1 MRVKAK
7 VFVTFGFVGFV
18 VAAVSLF
25 AVRALSSSSS
35 SLNYIVGAAW
45 NTADGAMETS
55 IEIEA
60 QMLAVKN
67 LIIGADLAAVEKD
80 LNNAIEGANEASSRM
95 IEAGLLGEQRAQQ
108 FTQLNRQYQTQRNAL
123 IDVFHQ
129 FHAAKKEYDQA
140 TTQLV
145 EFGEKY
151 EALGDHAVEALAQ
164 EPDRLLT
171 WREDVQTRWQA
182 ADGGMESNIG
192 LLWKLYQIQRLIDGE
207 DDQTQLAKIEQ
218 AARFQKEANEAMF
231 STGLFDV
238 PVGDEW
244 GTQTYTEVFQQ
255 LNRQH
260 EKATA
265 AVIEAYRQYRAQFA
279 QYNATSQTF
288 LNFIAEMEAYA
299 DSMVEQQAIETLK
312 ESAVAASVFKAVI
325 LGALGMVVIL
335 GWVLCRQILS
345 PVERL
350 IERMNDISDGNGDL
364 TRRVGIAS
372 QDEFGQLGSSVD
384 KFIAKVQV
392 LVDEINQSIA
402 TVRGAA
408 ADLSQTFHQTTG
420 SVKAQTIEVKAI
432 ASATEEMANNSTQVA
447 SSAREVDQ
455 SVASI
460 DNDTQ
465 NTLNSVR
472 EASLAVSELVTEVA
486 RGTETIN
493 ALKNHVT
500 NIEPILVD
508 INGIAEQ
515 TNLLALNAAIEAARA
530 GDQGRGFAVVA
541 DEVRSLAIRT
551 QDSTSMIQE
560 SMLKLRQSADES
572 VRVMNEGMA
581 KGSQTTHIAELA
593 EESLHR
599 VALEIN
605 RLTEMNQQT
614 VSAISEQE
622 RVANEV
628 VSSVSNLQELC
639 DGTHQNIHQSESTI
653 YALLAKQEELAL
665 KVSKFKVS

>member
-35 SLNYIVGAAW
+35 SLNYIIGAAW

-67 LIIGADLAAVEKD
+67 LIFGADLAAVEKD
-80 LNNAIEGANEASSRM
+80 LNKAIEGANEASSRM

-108 FTQLNRQYQTQRNAL
+108 FTRLNRQYQTQRNEL

-129 FHAAKKEYDQA
+129 YNAAKKAYDQA
-140 TTQLV
+140 TTRLV
-145 EFGEKY
+145 DFGEKY
-151 EALGDHAVEALAQ
+151 EALGDHAVEALEQ
-164 EPDRLLT
+164 EPDKLLT
-171 WREDVQTRWQA
+171 WREDVQTRWHA
-182 ADGGMESNIG
+182 ADGAMESNIG
-192 LLWKLYQIQRLIDGE
+192 LLWKLYQTQRLLDGE
-207 DDQTQLAKIEQ
+207 DDQTQQAKIEQ
-218 AARFQKEANEAMF
+218 AAQFQKEANAAMF

-238 PVGDEW
+238 AVGGDW
-244 GTQTYTEVFQQ
+244 GERTYTEVFQQ
-255 LNRQH
+255 LNSQH
-260 EKATA
+260 EQATTD
-265 AVIEAYRQYRAQFA
+265 VIEAYRQYRARFA
-279 QYNATSQTF
+279 EYNTTSQAF
-288 LNFIAEMEAYA
+288 LSFISEMEAYA
-299 DSMVEQQAIETLK
+299 DSMVEQQAVETLK

-325 LGALGMVVIL
+325 VGALGMVIIL
-335 GWVLCRQILS
+335 GWILCRQILS

-372 QDEFGQLGSSVD
+372 QDEFGQLGNSVD

-392 LVDEINQSIA
+392 LVDEINQSIE

-408 ADLSQTFHQTTG
+408 ADLSHTFHLTTD
-420 SVKAQTIEVKAI
+420 SVKEQTIEVKAI

-447 SSAREVDQ
+447 SSARDVDQ

-472 EASLAVSELVTEVA
+472 EASVAVSELVTEVA

-500 NIEPILVD
+500 NIEPILDD

-560 SMLKLRQSADES
+560 SMLKLRQSADDS
-572 VRVMNEGMA
+572 VRVMNEGMT
-581 KGSQTTHIAELA
+581 KGSQTTNIAELA

-622 RVANEV
+622 RVANDV

-639 DGTHQNIHQSESTI
+639 DSTHQNIHQSESTI
-653 YALLAKQEELAL
+653 NALLAKQEELAL
-665 KVSKFKVS
+665 KVSRFKVS